1 MRFVNDAPIS
11 SVATVAGASAF
22 LPGSLTPIWEQSG
35 SILGWTCGNL
45 AASPV
50 DVASFYRDLLVE
62 GAPQPSA

>member
-62 GAPQPSA
+62 G